1 MNEKQFIPIL
11 KETRRAIYAEFEKW
25 SNATYRPK
33 KMDDVNSKIYDAIHA
48 IDELVREIQESEE
61 ESPMMK
67 QYRELKAKH
76 PDAILLFRCGDF
88 YESWED
94 DAKVCAH
101 VLGITLTEN
110 RSGKRMAGFPHHTL
124 DIYLPKLVRAG
135 YRIAICDQLEAP
147 KKVVKRGITEIAKTI
162 AL

>member
-1 MNEKQFIPIL
+1 MNEKLI
-11 KETRRAIYAEFEKW
+11 K
-25 SNATYRPK
+25 
-33 KMDDVNSKIYDAIHA
+33 
-48 IDELVREIQESEE
+48 EIQEPEE

-101 VLGITLTEN
+101 VLGITLAEN
-110 RSGKRMAGFPHHTL
+110 RSGKRVAGFPHHAL